1 MFASITDVE
10 GVEVGFSTIVEGDSI
25 RTGVTAI
32 FPRGTEK
39 ALQNVCCFANWFSL
53 NGNGEMTG
61 IHWLTES
68 GFLPSPS
75 YFNYKYK

>member
-32 FPRGTEK
+32 FPRGTEN
-39 ALQNVCCFANWFSL
+39 ALQNVRCFAN
-53 NGNGEMTG
+53 
-61 IHWLTES
+61 
-68 GFLPSPS
+68 
-75 YFNYKYK
+75 